1 MPGKDISVL
10 RLKISLEDIDPI
22 PSREI
27 EIRADRTLAHL
38 HDAIQAAFLWYDL
51 HLWQFEIG
59 ERCYELKGQDQGIE
73 PMFGPPVRNAATKT
87 LGFFLKSV
95 VPTVIYTYDFGDDRC
110 HRIVAVSTRQMV
122 PDELLP
128 RFLGGSWATPPE
140 DIGGPSG
147 YDLFREAREN
157 PDHPEH
163 GWAREAGY
171 VDWAHA
177 EIHQNA
183 IIDAFAELQ
192 KQRRR
197 TPNPWMS
204 EG

>member
-1 MPGKDISVL
+1 MPGRDISVL
-10 RLKISLEDIDPI
+10 RLKISLEDITPI
-22 PSREI
+22 PWREI

-59 ERCYELKGQDQGIE
+59 GQCYELKGQDQGIV
-73 PMFGPPVRNAATKT
+73 PMFGAPVGNAASKK
-87 LGFFLKSV
+87 LGFFLKPV
-95 VPTVIYTYDFGDDRC
+95 VPPVIYTYDFGDDWR
-110 HRIVAVSTRQMV
+110 HRIVPVSTRQMS
-122 PDELLP
+122 PNEPLP
-128 RFLGGSWATPPE
+128 RFLEGTWATPPE

-147 YDLFREAREN
+147 YEVFREAREN

-177 EIHQNA
+177 EIQRNA

-197 TPNPWMS
+197 VANPWMS